1 MAAQMAP
8 IMDRLGRILV
18 DLSPHI
24 AILGANLHK
33 DLNHNISNLSIL
45 TNEGSLTSNNQK

>member
-1 MAAQMAP
+1 MAP

-24 AILGANLHK
+24 AMLGANLHR
-33 DLNHNISNLSIL
+33 DININYSNLSII
-45 TNEGSLTSNNQK
+45 TNEGSLSSNN